1 MTELLRDIRYGVR
14 VLLKSPRFTLMAS
27 LTLALGIGANAAV
40 FSLVNGVL
48 LSPLPYHHPDRLVS
62 VEATYPVGGFVAMR
76 NEIRTMDVG
85 AYSDGHELNLTG
97 SGEAVRLTGARVTA
111 ELFSILGVS
120 PIAGRLFRPGEDA
133 AGNSSYVL
141 ISYALWEQRFGR
153 ATTIVGRIIQ
163 LDGIPREVVGVMP
176 PGFQLGTSTAQLWV
190 PVNADARNVSA
201 YWAGDFMPI
210 IGRLRPGVTLQQAH
224 DESQAFQARVRT
236 MFPWKMPDS
245 WNADVNVIS
254 LHRAT
259 VGDVRG
265 RMILLLGAVG
275 LILLIACA
283 NVANLTLARATT
295 RHQEI
300 AIRSALGAGIGR
312 ISRQLL
318 TESVLLATVG
328 GAAGV
333 ASSTYVLTF
342 LKATL
347 PSHTP
352 RLAEVQ
358 VDLTTLLFAF
368 AVTVLTGLLFG
379 LAPAWQA
386 ARTASSDS
394 LRSGGRVS
402 TTGSRRL
409 RSSLV
414 VAEVALAVLLVSAAG
429 LLVRSFWKLAG
440 ASPGFRGE
448 QLITARITPNDS
460 FCADG
465 QRCVTFYN
473 QVLESIQQSPS
484 ITGAALVN
492 TPPLGGRVAK
502 RSFDVEGF
510 TVPSG
515 EPAPLFWMNTVTP
528 DYFQVMG
535 IPVLGGRGIAESD
548 RTGGPLVA
556 AVSAATARRYWPGEN
571 PLGKRL
577 RIVNTADWFTVVG
590 VVDDVRAFN
599 LQQNEPAWIGGT
611 VYAPYSARVTMEN
624 DRIPV
629 AMTLVVWTQSEPST
643 VEATIRRVVS
653 GLNANV
659 PVGEISTMGA
669 RKLAA
674 AATPASIATLFAVFA
689 ALALVLGIVGIYGVL
704 SYLVSKR
711 THEIGV
717 RLALGADRTHVLWLM
732 LREGLKLSAVGIGVG
747 IAGAIV
753 ASRLLANELY
763 GISPLDPITY
773 ITVAL
778 GMSVATVL
786 ACWIPTRRATR
797 VDPLVTLKQ
806 S

>member
-1 MTELLRDIRYGVR
+1 MTELLQDIRYGVR

-577 RIVNTADWFTVVG
+577 RIVNTTDWFTVVG

-797 VDPLVTLKQ
+797 VDPLVTLRQ

>member
-577 RIVNTADWFTVVG
+577 RIVNTTDWFTVVG

>member
-577 RIVNTADWFTVVG
+577 RIVNTTDWFTVVG

-753 ASRLLANELY
+753 ASRLLTNELY

>member
-1 MTELLRDIRYGVR
+1 MTELLQDIRYGVR

-97 SGEAVRLTGARVTA
+97 SGEAVRLTGARVSA
-111 ELFSILGVS
+111 ELFSILGVR

-153 ATTIVGRIIQ
+153 AATIVGRIIQ

-368 AVTVLTGLLFG
+368 AVTVLTGVLFG

-386 ARTASSDS
+386 ARSASSDS

-473 QVLESIQQSPS
+473 QVLDSIQQSPS

-753 ASRLLANELY
+753 ASRLLTNELY

-797 VDPLVTLKQ
+797 VDPLVTLRQ

>member
-368 AVTVLTGLLFG
+368 AVTVLTGVLFG

-577 RIVNTADWFTVVG
+577 RIVNTTDWFTVVG

>member
-577 RIVNTADWFTVVG
+577 RIVNTTDWFTVVG

-753 ASRLLANELY
+753 ASRLLTNELY

-797 VDPLVTLKQ
+797 VDPLVTLRQ